1 MILAS
6 MTSALVGALAPMLL
20 AAGDSTAP
28 RPTGTSTTLA
38 VASTAAPRRD
48 SAATPAK
55 TPAIS
60 GVVAIAPAIAHP
72 AAPAPTAIKAPSE
85 WLPIPLS
92 VAANGRRFFG
102 TADSILVQKGAHRL
116 TLFRGGMPVVTYA
129 VALGRNPVGQ
139 KERAG
144 DYRTPEGL
152 YHIDGRNPGSRY
164 HLGLHVSYPNAQDV
178 ARARTLG
185 VSTGGDIMI
194 HGLPNGQ
201 GSVGTAHRAYDWTNG
216 CVAVTD
222 EEIEEIWSSVPVG
235 TPVRI
240 VP

>member
-6 MTSALVGALAPMLL
+6 LTSALLGALAPVLL
-20 AAGDSTAP
+20 AASDSTIV
-28 RPTGTSTTLA
+28 RPAGTPSSRATT
-38 VASTAAPRRD
+38 VSAPRRD
-48 SAATPAK
+48 SVASPKAPATL
-55 TPAIS
+55 
-60 GVVAIAPAIAHP
+60 GVVALAPAIAHP
-72 AAPAPTAIKAPSE
+72 VTGRPATLG
-85 WLPIPLS
+85 LPDESLAVPLGF
-92 VAANGRRFFG
+92 ATNGRRFFG
-102 TADSILVQKGAHRL
+102 TVDSLRVEKGAHRL
-116 TLFRGGMPVVTYA
+116 TLFREGMAVVSYS
-129 VALGRNPVGQ
+129 VALGRNPQGH

-152 YHIDGRNPGSRY
+152 YHIDARNPYSRY
-164 HLGLHVSYPNAQDV
+164 HLGLHVSYPNADDV

-201 GSVGTAHRAYDWTNG
+201 GAVGAAHRQYDWTNG

-240 VP
+240 LP